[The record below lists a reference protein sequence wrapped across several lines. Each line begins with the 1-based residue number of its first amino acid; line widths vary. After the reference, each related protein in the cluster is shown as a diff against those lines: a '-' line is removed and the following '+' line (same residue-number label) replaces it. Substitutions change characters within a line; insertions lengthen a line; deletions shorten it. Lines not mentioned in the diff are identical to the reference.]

1 MKKRSQS
8 SLRSKTLQSE
18 DDHNEMNYWM
28 GNLQAK
34 KILNK
39 VGQKITSSMI
49 ECNK

>member
-8 SLRSKTLQSE
+8 SIRSKTLQSE
-18 DDHNEMNYWM
+18 EDQSEWM
-28 GNLQAK
+28 GNIQAK

-49 ECNK
+49 